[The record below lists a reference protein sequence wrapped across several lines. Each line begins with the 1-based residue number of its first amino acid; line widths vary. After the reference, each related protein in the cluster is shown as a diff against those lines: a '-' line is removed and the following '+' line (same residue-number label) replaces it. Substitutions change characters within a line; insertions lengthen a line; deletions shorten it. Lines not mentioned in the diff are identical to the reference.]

1 MLAELAAA
9 NAAFAVIKQAV
20 TNGKEIAAA
29 GSAIAEFVGAKAKLQ
44 AKAAKKGGGSDL
56 EEFMAL
62 EKITLKNV
70 KVTVNFDI
78 DLDTLKRFLET
89 KERDCDDLMAIYDM
103 ICTQSD
109 RLNEQGE
116 PENIRAY
123 FDIDPETFNLLEKQV
138 KTDLKKSYVTD
149 SEHPHLRRIK

>member
-1 MLAELAAA
+1 
-9 NAAFAVIKQAV
+9 
-20 TNGKEIAAA
+20 
-29 GSAIAEFVGAKAKLQ
+29 
-44 AKAAKKGGGSDL
+44 
-56 EEFMAL
+56 MAL

-70 KVTVNFDI
+70 KVTINFDI

-103 ICTQSD
+103 ICTHSD

-138 KTDLKKSYVTD
+138 KTDFKKSYVTD
-149 SEHPHLRRIK
+149 SDHPHLRRIK